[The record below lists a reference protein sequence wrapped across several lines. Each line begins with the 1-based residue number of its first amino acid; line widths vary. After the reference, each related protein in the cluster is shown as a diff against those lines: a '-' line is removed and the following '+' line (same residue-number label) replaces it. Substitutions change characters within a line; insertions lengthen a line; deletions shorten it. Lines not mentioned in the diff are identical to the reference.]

1 MSENGSESGTDKA
14 TNAKVDETASFKK
27 SESDDDFKL
36 DETESVEVKPTEKAE
51 SDDISPPITPKT
63 PTKRTKKAFKSETD
77 EGKETSKA
85 KAKRTKGDITTPGKE
100 VDDAAIPS
108 FSKKKRNSAAVD
120 DGAAETPITP
130 RKRRAPTKPQTA
142 GRSISTNLEDASK
155 EDKMLISMKDNGK
168 TWAEI
173 RKAWKEMTGEDTGNS
188 TLPNRY
194 NRLKANLATFKE
206 EDESKLLTAKA
217 EVEKTNELEF
227 WGKVGVAM
235 EAAGAEKYPIKA
247 LEKKFKEL
255 QKKPPRSPANAAED
269 EEMDDDE

>member
-1 MSENGSESGTDKA
+1 MSENGSETSTDAA
-14 TNAKVDETASFKK
+14 TNAKVDETTGLKK
-27 SESDDDFKL
+27 SESDDETKPD
-36 DETESVEVKPTEKAE
+36 DTESVENKPTEKAE
-51 SDDISPPITPKT
+51 SDEESIPITPKT
-63 PTKRTKKAFKSETD
+63 PPKRTRKAVKSETD

-85 KAKRTKGDITTPGKE
+85 KAKRTKGDVTIPSKE
-100 VDDAAIPS
+100 VDDAAIPT
-108 FSKKKRNSAAVD
+108 FGKKKRNSTAVD
-120 DGAAETPITP
+120 DGAAEAPITP

-142 GRSISTNLEDASK
+142 GRSISTKLEDASK

-168 TWAEI
+168 SWAEI

-194 NRLKANLATFKE
+194 NRLKANLASFKE
-206 EDESKLLTAKA
+206 EDEPKLLTAKA
-217 EVEKTNELEF
+217 EVEKANELEF

-235 EAAGAEKYPIKA
+235 EAAGADKYPIKA

-255 QKKPPRSPANAAED
+255 QKKPAPAPANAAED